1 MCTRLIFCPDTI
13 LPEKLKMVVDGRGH
27 FPKAEAGSFR
37 RFLPSLSHHLAT
49 GHVLRGFVEE
59 LETL

>member
-13 LPEKLKMVVDGRGH
+13 LPEKLKMVVDSDISQRQKLEVFGAH
-27 FPKAEAGSFR
+27 
-37 RFLPSLSHHLAT
+37 FLPSLSHHLAT